1 MRLRIASTGPKV
13 AASIFAGSLAAGW
26 GSILLGVAP
35 TNAEKGFRE
44 KVEPVMVTYCFDCH
58 GDGAD
63 KGDVSLDF
71 ADAAEAVGEVEV
83 WERVWHNLR
92 SHLMPPVEKKQPT
105 SAELAEVTRWI
116 EREVFRLDPE
126 RPDPGRVTIR
136 RLNRQE
142 YRYSVLDLLGVDYRV
157 DDNFPPDDT
166 GYGFDTI
173 GDVLSL
179 SPILLEKYLAAAA
192 AIAEQALPLEAG
204 SIPKRM
210 IRPEEFKPAAGIKG
224 SAKSLPFASP
234 AAFTSERWVN
244 HDGEYKVDVVF
255 KVTGSD
261 EATENTAT
269 LRLRAGD
276 SEVREAGI
284 GWDTRDRIY
293 LGGKVRLAKGNQ
305 LFELKLDPAQAPK
318 EGENPLTARVEGVW
332 FEGPLDGSVKEFSSQ
347 YQRVMFEGP
356 PPPWQEGEKRRE
368 YARKIFTRFGE
379 RAFRRPLN
387 ETTLDRLVDIAL
399 TMDAQPDT
407 SFEEGIRQ
415 GLAAL
420 LVSPRFLF
428 RAETQ
433 PQPNDPGQVVDLD
446 EFALASRLA
455 YLLWSSL
462 PDEALLDRA
471 KKGELRANLTA
482 EVDRMLGDQK
492 TDRFISSFVGQWL
505 QARDVTTININP
517 RAVLG
522 TKSSADAYR
531 QFSGEVRRDMQ
542 RESELLFAHVLR
554 ENRPVTELLTAD
566 YAFLSEKLAE
576 FYGIPGVKGREMER
590 VQLPPDSRRG
600 GILRQANFLV
610 VTSNPTRTSP
620 VKRGLFVL
628 ENILATP
635 APPAPPN
642 VPALEA
648 AKKPGVKNPTMR
660 ELMEIHRENA
670 LCKSCHARM
679 DPIGLA
685 FEHYNAV
692 GLWRDDER
700 GAPIQ
705 TDGKLVTGETFDG
718 VDALIQVLATSRKTE
733 VHRAMVEKLMTY
745 ALGRGMEYTDMPEI
759 ERIVAAVEQK
769 NGSLRAV
776 LDEVVASAAFQKRRG
791 DGNRLAKH

>member
-1 MRLRIASTGPKV
+1 V
-13 AASIFAGSLAAGW
+13 AGCVFAAGW
-26 GSILLGVAP
+26 GSGSARAASSQ
-35 TNAEKGFRE
+35 AEKGYRE

-58 GDGAD
+58 GDGAE

-71 ADAAEAVGEVEV
+71 ADAAEALGELHL

-179 SPILLEKYLAAAA
+179 SPLLLEKYLAAAA
-192 AIAEQALPLEAG
+192 EIAEDALPLEAG
-204 SIPKRM
+204 TIPVRTV
-210 IRPEEFKPAAGIKG
+210 RPEEFKPAPESKANAKG
-224 SAKSLPFASP
+224 LPFGVP
-234 AAFTSERWVN
+234 AALSSERWVN
-244 HDGEYKVDVVF
+244 HDGDYKVEVIF
-255 KVTGSD
+255 KVTGSE

-269 LRLRAGD
+269 LRLRAGET
-276 SEVREAGI
+276 EVRQAEI
-284 GWDTRDRIY
+284 GWDTRDRIF
-293 LGGKVRLAKGNQ
+293 LGGKTRLAKGKQ
-305 LFELKLDPAQAPK
+305 RFELFLEPAKAPR
-318 EGENPLTARVEGVW
+318 EGEKPLVARVEAVR
-332 FEGPLDGSVKEFSSQ
+332 FEGPLDGSVKEYSSQ
-347 YQRVMFEGP
+347 YQRIMFEGP

-368 YARKIFTRFGE
+368 YARKIFARFGE
-379 RAFRRPLN
+379 RAFRRPVDDA
-387 ETTLDRLVDIAL
+387 TLDRLVKITVATDAL
-399 TMDAQPDT
+399 PDT

-433 PQPNDPGQVVDLD
+433 PKPDDPGTVVELD
-446 EFALASRLA
+446 EFALASRLS
-455 YLLWSSL
+455 YFLWSSL
-462 PDEALLDRA
+462 PDTALLDRA
-471 KKGELRANLTA
+471 RKGELRANLTA
-482 EVDRMLGDQK
+482 EVDRMLQDAK
-492 TDRFISSFVGQWL
+492 SDRFISSFVGQWL

-522 TKSSADAYR
+522 SKSTEDAYR
-531 QFSGEVRRDMQ
+531 EFSGEVRRDMQ

-566 YAFLSEKLAE
+566 YAFLSEKLAK
-576 FYGIPGVKGREMER
+576 FYGIPGVEGREMER
-590 VQLPPDSRRG
+590 VQLPPDSKRG

-628 ENILATP
+628 ENVLATP

-648 AKKPGVKNPTMR
+648 AKKPGAKNPTMR
-660 ELMEIHRENA
+660 ELMEIHRQNA

-685 FEHYNAV
+685 FEHYNAI

-700 GAPIQ
+700 GAAIQ

-718 VDALIQVLATSRKTE
+718 VEALIWILATSRKTE

-745 ALGRGMEYTDMPEI
+745 ALGRGMEYPDMPEI

-769 NGSLRAV
+769 NGTLRAV

-791 DGNRLAKH
+791 DGNRLAQTE